1 MVSRSSAEAEYKVMA
16 HTTCEMVWLKKF
28 TDGTWFQIAWTHAY
42 DGHALKLTNL
52 HDIPSHLIILRFNIR
67 MEIVS

>member
-1 MVSRSSAEAEYKVMA
+1 VTWRSKKQDGVSRSSAEPEYKVMA

-42 DGHALKLTNL
+42 AL
-52 HDIPSHLIILRFNIR
+52 
-67 MEIVS
+67 